1 MTGEGRCSLSK
12 DTLTHWPSLSP
23 DLLPELYEQGQEW
36 KMPPHPL
43 ESPTSWLPLLPILLV

>member
-1 MTGEGRCSLSK
+1 MGEGRCSLSK

-23 DLLPELYEQGQEW
+23 ALLPELYEQGQEW